1 MAGHEGTR
9 CVAAALRAAL
19 PAARCRRAGFEGRA
33 WLPAAACASRSC
45 CGRFEHPETVT
56 AQLVI
61 TCILA
66 AAGAASAAL
75 AIRCERHM
83 QRHRQPG
90 VGYAAVTFR
99 RDGGW
104 RRADL
109 FTPEGLR
116 YQRQASRFGVTAAA
130 LWLLSLVAWAALA
143 A

>member
-1 MAGHEGTR
+1 
-9 CVAAALRAAL
+9 
-19 PAARCRRAGFEGRA
+19 
-33 WLPAAACASRSC
+33 
-45 CGRFEHPETVT
+45 VT

-66 AAGAASAAL
+66 AAGVASAAL
-75 AIRCERHM
+75 AIRCERRM

-90 VGYAAVTFR
+90 VVYAAVTFR

>member
-1 MAGHEGTR
+1 MMN
-9 CVAAALRAAL
+9 
-19 PAARCRRAGFEGRA
+19 
-33 WLPAAACASRSC
+33 
-45 CGRFEHPETVT
+45 
-56 AQLVI
+56 AQLAV

-75 AIRCERHM
+75 AIRCERRM

-109 FTPEGLR
+109 FTAEGLR
-116 YQRQASRFGVTAAA
+116 YQRQASRFGVTAAG
-130 LWLLSLVAWAALA
+130 LWLLALASWVALA